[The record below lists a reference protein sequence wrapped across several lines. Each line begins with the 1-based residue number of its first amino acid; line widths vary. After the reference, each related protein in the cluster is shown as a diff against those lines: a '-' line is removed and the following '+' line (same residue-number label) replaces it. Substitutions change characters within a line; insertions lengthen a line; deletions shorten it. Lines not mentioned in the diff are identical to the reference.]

1 MRKHGFSFL
10 EVLAALAILAVISAA
25 LMPLFTGLASTDH
38 TLRLRARAWAA
49 ARSRLTA
56 HYLRQPDAEAG
67 QSAFTLAWTPVPPA
81 GPGLRPRTRLSV
93 VPKNGTKPALE
104 LTVRSGGD
112 SR

>member
-1 MRKHGFSFL
+1 MRKRGFSFL

-25 LMPLFTGLASTDH
+25 LMPLFTGLAASDH

-56 HYLRQPDAEAG
+56 LYLRQPEAEAE
-67 QSAFTLAWTPVPPA
+67 QSAFTLGWQPVPPA
-81 GPGLRPRTRLSV
+81 GPGLRPRARLSV

-104 LTVRSGGD
+104 LTVRTGGAV
-112 SR
+112 R